1 LVRFFQAPLRILGK
15 HDLEQPLTI
24 ADAIRIGG
32 VLLSGLNRA
41 NGRDWLKEQNREFLT
56 KIAELAYLSDEMEE
70 YLFTRIKAR
79 VETAEGITEAITQV
93 EGLMAG
99 PGAIRRFIKEA
110 IADVLPKAPRGRPT
124 EFNFAGDPERFLS
137 LSAQMNGICS
147 QFLGLR
153 DQFPSKSIKE
163 LLVFLQSEKPKGIE
177 LLRKHADN
185 ERFRFPHPK
194 DLECQSSQT
203 LRCGSRQR
211 TVRLGLHVC
220 GSTRRGIQTGERNR
234 ARRIKII
241 NYIPENA

>member
-1 LVRFFQAPLRILGK
+1 MSSPEQHPISDEEARRLAKALVRFFQAPLRILGK

-177 LLRKHADN
+177 LLRKHGSYITQTMNGFD
-185 ERFRFPHPK
+185 FRILK
-194 DLECQSSQT
+194 T
-203 LRCGSRQR
+203 
-211 TVRLGLHVC
+211 
-220 GSTRRGIQTGERNR
+220 
-234 ARRIKII
+234 
-241 NYIPENA
+241 